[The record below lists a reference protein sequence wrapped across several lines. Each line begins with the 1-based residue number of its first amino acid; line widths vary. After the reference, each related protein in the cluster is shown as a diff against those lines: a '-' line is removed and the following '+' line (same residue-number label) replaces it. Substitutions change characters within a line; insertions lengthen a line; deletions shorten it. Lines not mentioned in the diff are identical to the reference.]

1 VGNSVIPAGLLA
13 GAMLLSAQFKTQD
26 PTQSNLPVQK
36 IGANDLLAVSVYGAP
51 ELTRTVRVNAEGW
64 LRMPMLAAPVKA
76 QGRLPVELETE
87 IAARLRQDQILVDPV
102 VTVTIV
108 EYFSRPI
115 SIAGAVKK
123 PLTFQAVGP
132 IPLLDALARAEGLS
146 ADAGSEILVTRRQPG
161 ADGEVLSLVQRVPV
175 RGLIDLADP
184 ELNVVLHGGEEVRV
198 PEAGRVF
205 VVGNVKRPGAYQVQ
219 DASESTVM
227 KMLALSEGLMP
238 FASDKAYIYRREATS
253 GSKNEIPLELAKILK
268 RKAADVPLIAND
280 ILYVPDNRGKRIGLT
295 ALDRIIT
302 FGSATASGVLIWGA
316 AR

>member
-1 VGNSVIPAGLLA
+1 
-13 GAMLLSAQFKTQD
+13 
-26 PTQSNLPVQK
+26 
-36 IGANDLLAVSVYGAP
+36 
-51 ELTRTVRVNAEGW
+51 
-64 LRMPMLAAPVKA
+64 MPMLTAPVKA
-76 QGRLPVELETE
+76 QGRFPSELESD
-87 IAARLRQDQILVDPV
+87 IAARLQQDQILVDPV

-132 IPLLDALARAEGLS
+132 VPLLDALARAEGLS
-146 ADAGSEILVTRRQPG
+146 EDAGPEILVTRRQPG
-161 ADGEVLSLVQRVPV
+161 ADGEMTSLIQRVPV
-175 RGLIDLADP
+175 RGLIDTADP
-184 ELNVVLHGGEEVRV
+184 ELNVVLSGGEEVRV

-205 VVGNVKRPGAYQVQ
+205 VVGNVKRPGAYVVR
-219 DASESTVM
+219 DASETTVL
-227 KMLALSEGLMP
+227 KVLALSEGLMP
-238 FASDKAYIYRREATS
+238 FAADKAYVYRREASS

-268 RKAADVPLIAND
+268 RKSPDVPLIAND
-280 ILYVPDNRGKRIGLT
+280 ILYVPDNRGKRIGIT